1 MKKIVLLLLTILL
14 GTIISFSQDTLKIT
28 NSTVLITSQQLKET
42 NLIFIEH
49 NKLLQENTLLNKQLY
64 NYKEESLTL
73 NKLDS
78 IKTQQL
84 KNYKNLTTSSEDK
97 LEKLNK

>member
-1 MKKIVLLLLTILL
+1 M
-14 GTIISFSQDTLKIT
+14 
-28 NSTVLITSQQLKET
+28 KET

-84 KNYKNLTTSSEDK
+84 KNYKNLTTAYEDK
-97 LEKLNK
+97 IENLNKELNKKEKSLLYWQIGGVSVSVGLALWLLLK